1 MAYGSD
7 SRGLSTIDLEVS
19 FVHYVFLSSLGVWLW
34 VDVSVRGLAMH
45 VEKRGSFGFL
55 LQSKSLT
62 TGGCENGHFC
72 RCGGS
77 YFASRLSDIARA
89 IFALNTHFSEQSYR
103 RSEAEKRPSFP
114 TFARFFHLWRGML
127 QKSFEF
133 LCMWVPTLPPS
144 HLARSTINDYQCTTF
159 SPSSLTKTWEKF
171 WSLAR

>member
-103 RSEAEKRPSFP
+103 RSEAEKRPSIS
-114 TFARFFHLWRGML
+114 TFARFF
-127 QKSFEF
+127 S
-133 LCMWVPTLPPS
+133 P
-144 HLARSTINDYQCTTF
+144 LARNASKEFWIFVYVSAHSSTQ
-159 SPSSLTKTWEKF
+159 SPGTLYHKRLSVHDI
-171 WSLAR
+171 